1 MVAPLDPQRLAELEH
16 ILGPDFGSILDSLEH
31 SIASAIDDAEAALA
45 AGDLAATAYAAHAC
59 RNDALMV
66 GASELQKDLSALED
80 AARGGELESAR
91 STLARVRGQWP
102 AAREELGRTARRN
115 ASA

>member
-1 MVAPLDPQRLAELEH
+1 MVAPLDPQRIAELEDV
-16 ILGPDFGSILDSLEH
+16 LGPDFGSVLDSLEQ
-31 SIASAIDDAEAALA
+31 SIASAISDADTALA
-45 AGDLAATAYAAHAC
+45 AGDLAATAYAAHRC

-66 GASELQKDLSALED
+66 GASQLQKELSALED
-80 AARGGELESAR
+80 AARGGELETAR
-91 STLARVRGQWP
+91 STLARVRDHWP